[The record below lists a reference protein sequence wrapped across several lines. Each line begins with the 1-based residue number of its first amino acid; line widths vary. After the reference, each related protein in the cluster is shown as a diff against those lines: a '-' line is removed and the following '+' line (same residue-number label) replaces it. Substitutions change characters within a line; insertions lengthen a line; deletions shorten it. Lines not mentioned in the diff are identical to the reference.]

1 MTHASV
7 PPERRAKIGLS
18 DALIRI
24 SAGIEDIQDL
34 IDDLSQALG

>member
-1 MTHASV
+1 MRQC

-24 SAGIEDIQDL
+24 SAGIEDI
-34 IDDLSQALG
+34 DDLLEDLAQALS